1 MDAYRQGVSLE
12 ELGDKYCLSVQP
24 YEKLY
29 IRSKPW
35 GAAVRPPFSAG
46 LSGVYQADAET
57 IIQNSTE
64 ENSRL
69 HIRFPGDRIESPE
82 IRKQK

>member
-1 MDAYRQGVSLE
+1 MRGSLFRQ
-12 ELGDKYCLSVQP
+12 
-24 YEKLY
+24 
-29 IRSKPW
+29 
-35 GAAVRPPFSAG
+35 
-46 LSGVYQADAET
+46 VYQADAET

-82 IRKQK
+82 IRKQKLRKEVFYHADM

>member
-1 MDAYRQGVSLE
+1 MGVMWLE
-12 ELGDKYCLSVQP
+12 SIPFLRT
-24 YEKLY
+24 
-29 IRSKPW
+29 IRDNLP
-35 GAAVRPPFSAG
+35 VRLPFSAG

-69 HIRFPGDRIESPE
+69 HIRFPGDRIESLE